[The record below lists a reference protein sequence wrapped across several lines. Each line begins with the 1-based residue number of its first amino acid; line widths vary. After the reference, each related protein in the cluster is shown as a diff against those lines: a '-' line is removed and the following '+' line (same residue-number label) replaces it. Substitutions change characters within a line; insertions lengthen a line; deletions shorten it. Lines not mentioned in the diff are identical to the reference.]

1 MFTTDLIVSFI
12 DVWLIMENLTIKHF
26 YEIYKTRLEMQEAGI
41 TNPPENIKEFT
52 QSIVETLSKLPMEE
66 IVDYVDGTLV
76 DSKGNVS
83 VKFP

>member
-1 MFTTDLIVSFI
+1 MN
-12 DVWLIMENLTIKHF
+12 ELTIKHF

-66 IVDYVDGTLV
+66 IVDYIDGTLV
-76 DSKGNVS
+76 DSKGNVI